1 MLYLPVKSLPFIYGH
16 TFDNFADPDTIKKTT
31 LYIPHVL
38 LKISLHL
45 LLETT
50 QSDTELNGKEYSL
63 HSNKGLTLKMSALKL
78 FMVTNLHFQL
88 SW

>member
-16 TFDNFADPDTIKKTT
+16 TFDNFADPDMIEKNNII
-31 LYIPHVL
+31 YIPHVL

-45 LLETT
+45 MLETT

-63 HSNKGLTLKMSALKL
+63 HSDEGLTLKMSVSTISLPRS
-78 FMVTNLHFQL
+78 N
-88 SW
+88 